1 MSDASQFYGGTGI
14 RPAGLINGLSG
25 FSTTFLLSSASSYLL
40 SVVQGIRLGA
50 TGAVTAAALKTA
62 LSLSGRGAISFLALQ
77 PADAAARTHRLKVT
91 LDGTVI
97 FDATSPSLSD
107 TRYLLTA
114 VGGLAMLDATNGYV
128 CVIPE
133 PLIFN
138 NSLLVEYASSLTE
151 ANSATLA
158 YRYFPR

>member
-25 FSTTFLLSSASSYLL
+25 FSTTYTYSAPAGGLLSL
-40 SVVQGIRLGA
+40 VQGVRLA
-50 TGAVTAAALKTA
+50 ASGAVTALTLKTA
-62 LSLSGRGAISFLALQ
+62 LSLSGRGAIGFLALQ
-77 PADAAARTHRLKVT
+77 PVDATARTHRLKVT

-97 FDATSPSLSD
+97 FDATSPALSD
-107 TRYLLTA
+107 GRYLLTA
-114 VGGLAMLDATNGYV
+114 VGGLTLVDATYGFV

-138 NSLLVEYASSLTE
+138 NSLLVEYASSLSE